1 MFGKNSS
8 IYKKWESE
16 WERYKAVPENLKI
29 ANIGSSCDAN
39 NYDYS
44 LWDIEGFNFASAPQ
58 DLYYD
63 NQVLEQYGSHLNE
76 NAVVIIS
83 LSEFALLVD
92 KYETDYHNYKYYGYI
107 DPIRI
112 LNYSKIKSLLIK
124 TVPGLLY
131 RRLIKTEI
139 KETVK
144 KIIGWN
150 SNANKK
156 VIGMKEQSERMISG
170 WMKEF
175 DWIDGVAIR
184 DEQYDAINRSWNI
197 LLNTFSYCQDHKL
210 QAVVVIPP
218 FNGNLKKLMPE
229 NILDDCLW
237 KYIKK
242 IEEMGIKVISF
253 WDKEEFEKDCYYDT
267 PICLNKRGIE
277 LFNNAVK
284 KEIFNK

>member
-16 WERYKAVPENLKI
+16 WKRYKAVPKNLKV

-39 NYDYS
+39 NYDYA
-44 LWDIEGFNFASAPQ
+44 LWGIEGFNFASAPQ

-76 NAVVIIS
+76 SAVVIIS

-112 LNYSKIKSLLIK
+112 LNYSKIKSLLIR

-131 RRLIKTEI
+131 GRLIKTEI
-139 KETVK
+139 KELVK

-150 SNANKK
+150 GNANKK
-156 VIGMKEQSERMISG
+156 AIEMKEQSERMLSG
-170 WMKEF
+170 WIKEF
-175 DWIDGVAIR
+175 GWNDGVVIR
-184 DEQYDAINRSWNI
+184 DEQYDTINRSWNI
-197 LLNTFSYCQDHKL
+197 LLNTFSYCKEHKL
-210 QAVVVIPP
+210 QPIVIIPP
-218 FNGNLKKLMPE
+218 FNGNLKEIMPKD
-229 NILDDCLW
+229 ILDDCLW

-242 IEEMGIKVISF
+242 IEEMGIRVISF
-253 WDKEEFEKDCYYDT
+253 WNEKELEKDCYYNT
-267 PICLNKRGIE
+267 PICLNDRGIE